1 MSKVDYREKKV
12 IANHVN
18 VYCLWL
24 YSSLIVHTGIRLIHC
39 IISQNIL
46 LIVLLVPSK
55 KRKGKKKYKNLEG
68 YTMYLLKELLNPKQ

>member
-1 MSKVDYREKKV
+1 V
-12 IANHVN
+12 IPNHVN

-55 KRKGKKKYKNLEG
+55 KEKEKKKYKNLEG
-68 YTMYLLKELLNPKQ
+68 YIMYLLKELLNPKQ